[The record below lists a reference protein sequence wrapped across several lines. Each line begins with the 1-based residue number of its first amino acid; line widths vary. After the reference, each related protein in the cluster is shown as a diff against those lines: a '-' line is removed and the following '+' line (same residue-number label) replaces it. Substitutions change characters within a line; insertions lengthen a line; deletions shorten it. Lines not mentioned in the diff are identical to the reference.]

1 MDRRLDK
8 SAGLAHSTVW
18 ATWLVLACASA
29 FGQSPA
35 TLGVPRGGRVL
46 EADPGSSLGAYHQ
59 CGADRLG
66 NAASRVAAKLGLP
79 HKSCSPLKELA
90 SDAAA
95 VSPDTGACPV
105 ASVTTFACY
114 KGVLSG
120 LASTNPRAAVEAGG
134 VGSPWVIR
142 GSVDENYL
150 RGVATASQTATVRG
164 DLGTAPWDWLS
175 RTVHN
180 SGMEQYCQWLNIN
193 TSFQSDHAFDEFISP
208 VTNPF
213 FFEDP
218 RSLTELRPVFIFQN
232 TPRHNPL
239 FAGGNIEMF
248 ALQARLA
255 LNDRL
260 SIVMPKLG
268 FIAFQPDAPSPLG
281 DEIGFAEIV
290 VGPKLTFWRDD
301 AANLIAAF
309 GVQFEIAAGGG
320 NVFQNTGSG
329 SVVPYLTVGKE
340 VLDNLHVLGAIGYRA
355 SFDSERSNSF
365 FVSLHADYEFYRR
378 IYPFLEINWFHYTSG
393 GKALVANFEGGDLFN
408 FGSTGASGE
417 DIVTL
422 GVGARYKIFGS
433 ERYQVGTAFE
443 FPLTKGKDILDW
455 RWTIDFIWRY

>member
-1 MDRRLDK
+1 VCKRSDENTLWPRVV
-8 SAGLAHSTVW
+8 VW
-18 ATWLVLACASA
+18 ATWLLVACADVLAE
-29 FGQSPA
+29 PPV
-35 TLGVPRGGRVL
+35 TLGVPRGGRVVESAAMSNPDTQAPFRNSL
-46 EADPGSSLGAYHQ
+46 VSDSGIRPMVTLGTPRKSSP
-59 CGADRLG
+59 
-66 NAASRVAAKLGLP
+66 AS
-79 HKSCSPLKELA
+79 H
-90 SDAAA
+90 AAA
-95 VSPDTGACPV
+95 TTPEAIVPNADTPWPATPLPIRLAADHFPSPAPPNQV
-105 ASVTTFACY
+105 AV
-114 KGVLSG
+114 V
-120 LASTNPRAAVEAGG
+120 
-134 VGSPWVIR
+134 R

-150 RGVATASQTATVRG
+150 RGVATSTTEPRVRG

-175 RTVHN
+175 RTVQN
-180 SGMEQYCQWLNIN
+180 SGMEQYCQWFHIN
-193 TSFQSDHAFDEFISP
+193 TTFQSDHAFDEFISP

-218 RSLTELRPVFIFQN
+218 RALTELRPVFLLQN
-232 TPRHNPL
+232 TPKSNPL

-260 SIVMPKLG
+260 SLVLSKLG

-301 AANLIAAF
+301 AANIIAAF
-309 GVQFEIAAGGG
+309 GVNFEIAAGGG
-320 NVFQNTGSG
+320 NVFQSTGSG
-329 SVVPYLTVGKE
+329 SVVPYLTIAKE
-340 VLDNLHVLGAIGYRA
+340 VLDNLHLMGAIGYRA
-355 SFDSERSNSF
+355 GLDSDRSDSF

-378 IYPFLEINWFHYTSG
+378 IYPFVEVNWFHYTGSG
-393 GKALVANFEGGDLFN
+393 KVLVANFEGGDLFN

-422 GVGARYKIFGS
+422 GVGVRYKFFGS
-433 ERYQVGTAFE
+433 ERYQIGTAFE